1 MTEQQRP
8 GADQPAHL
16 WFLESMD
23 RIHRA
28 MQATYDVEVIL
39 REVLGG
45 ALEIFA
51 CDRVWLC
58 YPCDPEVPTWRVL
71 TEQSRPEWP
80 TGLVRARDVPM
91 TPHAADA
98 IRAAL
103 AVEGALLAGPGHPRA
118 VQPEIAEKLGVR
130 SAMLMALRPKGDRAY
145 LLSLQQCSGPRT
157 WSADEQR
164 LFEEIGHR
172 LAATLS
178 NLIAFRTLRESESRL
193 ESAQRVA
200 HIGWWERDY
209 ETQRV
214 SLSEET
220 CRIFGVQPVELPQ
233 WQGRWLSLIHPEDRA
248 RAAAA
253 SDAALAGGPRY
264 DIEYRIVRP
273 DGEVRIVHSQGDVIR
288 DDLGR
293 PVRQFGVMQDITEL
307 RQAESELRASE
318 TRFRT
323 FVDHARDAFFLMD
336 SRLTV
341 VDVNRQ
347 TCDSLGLSREELIGM
362 HPRQFDVGLDEAA
375 IQHLMQ
381 RGLAGEIITFET
393 RHRRA
398 DGGSFPVEIRAGVFR
413 LGDEPYYLALARD
426 ISERRSAEAKLRA
439 KDDALQAARTELA
452 RVSRLTTLGE
462 MTTSIAHE
470 VSQPLGAIV
479 ASAGACARWLA
490 TDPPAMAEAQAT
502 LANIVADGKRAR
514 DVIARIRAL
523 SKRQE
528 PRKDWLDI
536 NQEIMSVLTLTEREL
551 RSQGIVLR
559 TELRPALPRLAGDR
573 VQLQQVLLNLIL
585 NAIEAMT
592 AVDDRARELTIVS
605 RQDAAGAVP
614 NAVLIEVRDCGH
626 GLDPRDAEHVFDA
639 FYTTKPDGIGIG
651 LSISRSIIEAHGGRL
666 WATANAPHGAVF
678 QFTLP
683 VADAAATGSPKDQRD
698 APR

>member
-1 MTEQQRP
+1 MTEMKRA
-8 GADQPAHL
+8 GAEQPHL

-39 REVLGG
+39 REVLGA

-58 YPCDPEVPTWRVL
+58 YPCDAEVPAWRVL
-71 TEQSRPEWP
+71 MEQSRPEWP
-80 TGLVRARDVPM
+80 TGLGRGRDVPM
-91 TPHAADA
+91 TPQSAEAV
-98 IRAAL
+98 RMAL
-103 AVEGALLAGPGHPRA
+103 AAQGAVPSGAGHPRA
-118 VQPEIAEKLGVR
+118 VRLDVAEEFGVR
-130 SAMLMALRPKGDRAY
+130 SEMLMALHPKGDRAY
-145 LLSLQQCSGPRT
+145 LFALQQCSHPRT

-164 LFEEIGHR
+164 LLEEIGHR
-172 LAATLS
+172 LAATLG
-178 NLIAFRTLRESESRL
+178 NLLAFRTLRESEGRL

-209 ETQRV
+209 ESQRV

-220 CRIFGVQPVELPQ
+220 CRIFGVQAVDLPH

-248 RAAAA
+248 RVAAA

-264 DIEYRIVRP
+264 DIEYRVVRP
-273 DGEVRIVHSQGDVIR
+273 NGEVRVVHSQGDVIR
-288 DDLGR
+288 DELGR

-307 RQAESELRASE
+307 RRTELELRASE

-336 SRLTV
+336 GRLTV

-347 TCDSLGLSREELIGM
+347 ACDSLGLGRNELIGM
-362 HPRQFDVGLDEAA
+362 HPRQFDVGLDDAA
-375 IQHLMQ
+375 IRRLMQ
-381 RGLAGEIITFET
+381 RALAGESITFET
-393 RHRRA
+393 VHRRR
-398 DGGSFPVEIRAGVFR
+398 DGSTFPVEIRTGVFR
-413 LGDEPYYLALARD
+413 QGDESFHLALARD
-426 ISERRSAEAKLRA
+426 ISERRSAEAKLQA
-439 KDDALQAARTELA
+439 KDDALQEARTELA

-470 VSQPLGAIV
+470 VSQPLGGIV

-490 TDPPAMAEAQAT
+490 ADPPAMAEAQAA

-514 DVIARIRAL
+514 EVIARIRAL
-523 SKRQE
+523 SKRQA
-528 PRKDWLDI
+528 PRKDSLDI
-536 NQEIMSVLTLTEREL
+536 NQEITSVLTLTEREL
-551 RSQGIVLR
+551 RSQGIVLC
-559 TELRPALPRLAGDR
+559 TELRPELPRLVGDR

-585 NAIEAMT
+585 NAIEAMS
-592 AVDDRARELTIVS
+592 AVEDRARKLTIIS
-605 RQDAAGAVP
+605 RRDVAD
-614 NAVLIEVRDCGH
+614 AVLVEVRDCGH
-626 GLDPRDAEHVFDA
+626 GLDPQNAEHVFET

-666 WATANAPHGAVF
+666 WASANAPHGAVF

-683 VADAAATGSPKDQRD
+683 VADGAVAGVPTDHATILSC
-698 APR
+698 